1 MHVPDGYLSPATCA
15 ALYAAALPFWSIA
28 LRKVRALLMTRTVPL
43 LSLSAAFSFVV
54 MMFNIPLPGGTTG
67 HAVGVAVAAIV
78 LGPWA
83 AILAISVALAI
94 QALFFGDGGITAI
107 GANCFNI
114 AIAGSLVSHFV
125 YRLGSGD
132 APAESRRRVI
142 AAAVAGYLAI
152 NVAALLTAI
161 EFGIQPMLFS
171 APDGTPLYAPYPLG
185 IAVPAMM
192 FGHLT
197 FAGLAEAIVTGG
209 IVAYLQRAEP
219 SLLRIAPQRQ
229 ERVRILR
236 PMWVGLGILVVAT
249 PLGLLAA
256 GTAWGEWSV
265 EELGDRV
272 PAGLRSLSSVWSA
285 PVPDYAP
292 SFVGS
297 EAFGYALSGM
307 FGVGLLA
314 LTVFLLQRWLGATR

>member
-28 LRKVRALLMTRTVPL
+28 LRKVRALLMTRTIPL

-83 AILAISVALAI
+83 AILALSVALAI

-114 AIAGSLVSHFV
+114 AIAGSFVAHFA
-125 YRLGSGD
+125 YRLGSGR
-132 APAESRRRVI
+132 APAESRRRAI

-197 FAGLAEAIVTGG
+197 FAGFAEAIVTGG

-219 SLLRIAPQRQ
+219 SLLRVTPRP

-236 PMWVGLGILVVAT
+236 PLWAGLGVLIVAT

-272 PAGLRSLSSVWSA
+272 PAGLRALSAVWSA

-292 SFVGS
+292 SFVNS
-297 EAFGYALSGM
+297 DSIGYALSGM
-307 FGVGLLA
+307 FGVGLLV